1 MSVGTKR
8 QLQSKLFR
16 TMSTAPVSQPVSHP
30 TFTPDGGGG
39 GEKQD
44 SKKSVVVVPYGVARS
59 ATKTPEQEFFAP
71 GEREVVHRRW

>member
-1 MSVGTKR
+1 MSAGTKR

-39 GEKQD
+39 GERK
-44 SKKSVVVVPYGVARS
+44 PYH
-59 ATKTPEQEFFAP
+59 TIDLAP
-71 GEREVVHRRW
+71 GKKRVFWTQEEYEEYIDAVRSMSPSRR